1 MAEASKIMTCSCQ
14 HPGQDEMYGKGMRLW
29 NRLGDSDSYR
39 CTVCNNTNKGAAVG
53 RKK

>member
-1 MAEASKIMTCSCQ
+1 MAEPNKIMACSCQ

-39 CTVCNNTNKGAAVG
+39 CTVCNNTNKGVVG
-53 RKK
+53 KKK